1 MSNPLKY
8 VFKRTR
14 CIMESTLNRLR
25 PKFETK
31 KYWSVSRLLLH
42 SLLTKNLKFYS
53 CFFFFFKLFHLIQAE
68 CMQACMRINV
78 AGFCGIK
85 LFTARDFSDTVP
97 NWKKKKKWT
106 KVVCS
111 ATRAP
116 EMYLQ
121 PFLYYSSNI
130 FNLCC
135 TRSKLKSY
143 FLYFFLLL

>member
-1 MSNPLKY
+1 M
-8 VFKRTR
+8 
-14 CIMESTLNRLR
+14 TLYQT
-25 PKFETK
+25 E
-31 KYWSVSRLLLH
+31 
-42 SLLTKNLKFYS
+42 
-53 CFFFFFKLFHLIQAE
+53 
-68 CMQACMRINV
+68 
-78 AGFCGIK
+78 
-85 LFTARDFSDTVP
+85 
-97 NWKKKKKWT
+97 KKKKKWT

-143 FLYFFLLL
+143 FTFFSSSSLSYWLPAMHSISFFILRTICNNIFIYHPVSKVMEVVECC